1 MAIAKM
7 AKVLIVTHRT
17 QASELMEALQR
28 EGICQ
33 ILSAKEAAVTKDWP
47 EFAVT
52 SEQPRDVEGLL
63 HRLEKSIA
71 FLNGYTKARK
81 GLAGVLSPRAIVDER
96 LYSKVVSDPQI
107 LDVTSQ
113 CEQIET
119 AIEKTKGQI
128 ENLRST
134 LEQLYPWSAL
144 ETPVEEIGRL
154 QQTVCLAGLLPSR
167 QFEQVEPKI
176 AELGA
181 AIENKGGTAGKF
193 ACLIVCLKDQADQV
207 QKLLRSADF
216 EPVTFEPMTGTIAEL
231 IKRHSEQL
239 NDAERQLK
247 DQYEKA
253 ATLAGKLLDVEILH
267 DHYGNL
273 LNREQVKS
281 SAPATNYTVVLEGW
295 VKEKNYKRLEKIVAG
310 FHASSLTRIAP
321 AEGEEIPVDIENKNV
336 IKPFEVITR
345 LYGMPMHFNVDPT
358 VFLAPFFALFFGICI
373 GDAGYGL
380 VMLVVAILLARKMQG
395 DKKLVWM
402 LGICSVFAVLVGAL
416 TGSWFGNLTENFIPG
431 LDGLRKKIM
440 LFDPMENP
448 MLLFGIS
455 MLLGYIH
462 IMTGLLIAFVHNLK
476 QKDYIAAF
484 CDQLTWLVMLNSVV
498 VFGTSKAG
506 YVPPQVGRYF
516 GLLAIIPAVTIVFFS
531 TREGGWGGRIG
542 MGVYNLFSSI
552 FYLGDVLSY
561 LRLMGLCMV
570 SAGMAM
576 AMNILAETV
585 SKMPVVGIVIAI
597 VILIIG
603 HGFNLFLSILGA
615 FVHTMRLQFVEF
627 FPKFLVGGGRLFE
640 PLSKR
645 YGHIQIVGPAQI
657 KMQGDK

>member
-17 QASELMEALQR
+17 YASELLEALQR

-33 ILSAKEAAVTKDWP
+33 ILNAKEAAVGKDLP
-47 EFAVT
+47 EFVAAA
-52 SEQPRDVEGLL
+52 QRPRDIEGLL
-63 HRLEKSIA
+63 ARLEKSIA
-71 FLNGYTKARK
+71 FLNSFISGSK
-81 GLAGVLSPRAIVDER
+81 GLAGVLSPRAVVDQQ
-96 LYSKVVSDPQI
+96 LYNKVVSDQKILNI
-107 LDVTSQ
+107 LDQ
-113 CEQIET
+113 CEQLEV
-119 AIEKTKGQI
+119 AIDKTKGRI
-128 ENLRST
+128 ENLHTT
-134 LEQLYPWSAL
+134 LETLYPWQSFQ
-144 ETPVEEIGRL
+144 TPVEELGQLR
-154 QQTVCLAGLLPSR
+154 QTTCWTGFLPPR
-167 QFEQVEPKI
+167 QFEQMEEKL

-181 AIENKGGTAGKF
+181 VIDTIAPAAGKY
-193 ACLIVCLKDQADQV
+193 ACIIVCLKDQTDQV

-216 EPVTFEPMTGTIAEL
+216 EPVTFDPMTGTVAEL
-231 IKRHSEQL
+231 FRRYSQELK
-239 NDAERQLK
+239 DAEKQLR
-247 DQYEKA
+247 DCSDKA
-253 ATLAGKLLDVEILH
+253 ALLAENLLELRILH

-273 LNREQVKS
+273 LNREQTRNT
-281 SAPATNYTVVLEGW
+281 APVTTYTVVLESW
-295 VKEKNYKRLEKIVAG
+295 VKEKDYGRLEKIVAR
-310 FHASSLTRIAP
+310 FQASSLTRIEP

-380 VMLVVAILLARKMQG
+380 AMLVLAVLLARKMQG

-402 LGICSVFAVLVGAL
+402 LAICSVFAVLVGVL
-416 TGSWFGNLTENFIPG
+416 TGSWFGNLTEKFVPG

-448 MLLFGIS
+448 MPLFGIS

-476 QKDYIAAF
+476 HRDYVAAI

-498 VFGTSKAG
+498 VFGISKAG
-506 YVPPQVGRYF
+506 LVPPQIGRF
-516 GLLAIIPAVTIVFFS
+516 FAFLAIIPAVAIVLFS
-531 TREGGWGGRIG
+531 NRQGGWGGRLG
-542 MGVYNLFSSI
+542 MGIYNLFSSI

-585 SKMPVVGIVIAI
+585 SKMPVVGIIVAI
-597 VILIIG
+597 IILIIG

-640 PLSKR
+640 PLCKE
-645 YGHIQIVGPAQI
+645 YKHIYIEKPRNELRG
-657 KMQGDK
+657 